1 MIFEQHFITGIENV
15 GGKDYLEPDAETK
28 VASGFPVLSI
38 PMVDT
43 GLGYVGPGGNMMGNT
58 QLSYGE
64 FNQIYLNDTGYFSQ
78 SRRGGV
84 NIIFNS
90 TTSGLATM

>member
-1 MIFEQHFITGIENV
+1 
-15 GGKDYLEPDAETK
+15 
-28 VASGFPVLSI
+28 
-38 PMVDT
+38 
-43 GLGYVGPGGNMMGNT
+43 MMGNT

-64 FNQIYLNDTGYFSQ
+64 FNKIYLNDTGYFSQ

-90 TTSGLATM
+90 TTSGLPTM